1 MVPMVRAGALSGYKQ
16 LLRHY
21 GGDADALLAELSL
34 PADYLDQPDRLIPLS
49 SKVDLLELAARRSGC
64 AHFGLELGQQQNISM
79 LGMIGLL
86 IQQSATVR
94 EALYTISESIG
105 QHVQSLEVTLE
116 EKGDLAFFRFVY
128 CYEESGAP
136 SRQHND
142 NTLMSGYNIIGFLL
156 NEPLKLR
163 SVYLRGEE
171 PKDLAP
177 YNALLHAP
185 LVFNHSDNM
194 LVFDRAYLD
203 HPVAG
208 ADPALRGMIN
218 AMLNKKQ
225 LDSFQ
230 ERLLWIITNLLPHGH
245 VTLNMVAEA
254 VVMAPR
260 TLQLHLK
267 RQGTT
272 FQQLLDRARVEE
284 ACRIMLNSDLP
295 LTEVADLVG
304 YSQISAL
311 TRGFKR
317 IMGSSPASWRKS
329 QRQTAQVSGDTLAP
343 FVK

>member
-16 LLRHY
+16 LVKRY
-21 GGDADALLAELSL
+21 GADADALLADLSL
-34 PADYLDQPDRLIPLS
+34 PTDYLDQPDRLIPLTA
-49 SKVDLLELAARRSGC
+49 KVDLLELAARRC
-64 AHFGLELGQQQNISM
+64 HCEHFGLELGQQQNISM

-94 EALYTISESIG
+94 EALNTIADSIG
-105 QHVQSLEVTLE
+105 QHIQTLDVKLE
-116 EKGDLAFFRFVY
+116 EKGDLALYHFVY
-128 CYEESGAP
+128 RYEETGPP

-142 NTLMSGYNIIGFLL
+142 NTLMSGFNIIGFLL

-171 PKDLAP
+171 PKNLAP

-185 LVFNHSDNM
+185 LVFNHTENM
-194 LVFDRAYLD
+194 LVFDKAYLD

-218 AMLNKKQ
+218 AMLNKKH

-230 ERLLWIITNLLPHGH
+230 ERLLWIITNLLPQGH

-254 VVMAPR
+254 VLMAPR
-260 TLQLHLK
+260 TLQQHLT

-284 ACRIMLNSDLP
+284 ACRYMLNSELP

-304 YSQISAL
+304 YSQLSAL

-317 IMGSSPASWRKS
+317 IMGTSPAAWRKA
-329 QRQTAQVSGDTLAP
+329 QRQQAVLGNL
-343 FVK
+343 